1 MIPDFGIR
9 YIDQNAARRPE
20 YPLEPLFRAV
30 CAQKPEF
37 ELSDVDIVTDRNNM
51 RKLLRFVEAPA
62 SDSFEIKAEIAGKK
76 TLLLTRVEENP
87 TEIIKGFRGFGH
99 NFEKTYTKGLI
110 GSTGHHRIV
119 SYHFGGMMFLLR
131 HETDGYVA
139 NGVSSDIA
147 GATSDLVDELSNR
160 LGIMSVLQAP
170 ESIRDR
176 MDIVSTKTRSVDVE
190 STLEIKT
197 RAASRTLAMEEVFP
211 QLWLS
216 QTPLLVVAYHQQNR
230 FSDVKLHNVKQ
241 EVCDWESANR
251 ENLRKLAFLIK
262 RIRQVVE
269 ERNGRRALVK
279 YTGGSAVQ
287 ITSGLQSR
295 ALADDLYSIWD
306 ELKQNECTAI
316 PNRSEHPGIEPM
328 MPYGSM
334 SNARQ
339 CERDPDNKP
348 AIRQPTGAIGTFTNT
363 EGSASHSEIIERGL
377 RYGFRRIIRSMP
389 TRLSDYHSLCE
400 TLRFRQVDVLAGRS
414 LRDIMRDMR
423 QGKDDWDPDERHTI
437 AGFKSLARDSAFR
450 LLYAFVLDLPG
461 VSDQNMAFNATMFV
475 VSHRRIFKYKTRRM
489 VREAFEER
497 FLISRNQREGLD
509 KWPIGDSPCAD
520 LREDA
525 EETTSEEEL
534 YYFDSDSS

>member
-1 MIPDFGIR
+1 
-9 YIDQNAARRPE
+9 
-20 YPLEPLFRAV
+20 
-30 CAQKPEF
+30 
-37 ELSDVDIVTDRNNM
+37 M
-51 RKLLRFVEAPA
+51 R
-62 SDSFEIKAEIAGKK
+62 
-76 TLLLTRVEENP
+76 
-87 TEIIKGFRGFGH
+87 
-99 NFEKTYTKGLI
+99 
-110 GSTGHHRIV
+110 
-119 SYHFGGMMFLLR
+119 FLLR
-131 HETDGYVA
+131 HETDRYVA
-139 NGVSSDIA
+139 NGVSSGIA

-160 LGIMSVLQAP
+160 LSIMSVSQAP

-176 MDIVSTKTRSVDVE
+176 MTIVSTKTRPVDVE

-197 RAASRTLAMEEVFP
+197 RAASRTLAMDEVFP

-230 FSDVKLHNVKQ
+230 FSDVKLHNVKKD
-241 EVCDWESANR
+241 VCDWESANR

-269 ERNGRRALVK
+269 ESNGRRALVK
-279 YTGGSAVQ
+279 YNGGSAVQ

-306 ELKQNECTAI
+306 ELKQNECTPI

-348 AIRQPTGAIGTFTNT
+348 AIRQSTGAIGTFTNT

-400 TLRFRQVDVLAGRS
+400 TLRSRQVDVLAGRS

-423 QGKDDWDPDERHTI
+423 QGKDDWDPDERRTI

-450 LLYAFVLDLPG
+450 LLYALVLDLPG

-497 FLISRNQREGLD
+497 FLISRNQRDGLN